1 MRIPAFML
9 LCAALLALPARAD
22 RPQAMASQKLDQRVP
37 VKPVGRVQLIKAE
50 KPGESVPAYGAV
62 RRGQTE
68 VRPTVSVGTSGIKKK
83 RLVSLELD

>member
-1 MRIPAFML
+1 MRAPGVIL
-9 LCAALLALPARAD
+9 ICLALLALPARAD

-37 VKPVGRVQLIKAE
+37 FKPVGRVQLVKAE
-50 KPGESVPAYGAV
+50 KPEESVPAYGAV